1 MQVRRDA
8 LASSNV
14 PPLASI
20 LTEVQKK
27 LSGMRQGWSEQLQED
42 PSRFGEV
49 EVEVHHAFQ
58 QLADQVVA
66 GLLAEAGQAP
76 ALETASKKSR

>member
-1 MQVRRDA
+1 MHVRRDA
-8 LASSNV
+8 FPDSKV

-20 LTEVQKK
+20 LTEIQKK
-27 LSGMRQGWSEQLQED
+27 LSGMRPGWSQQLQEE

-49 EVEVHHAFQ
+49 EVDVHHTFQ

-66 GLLAEAGQAP
+66 GLLAEAGQAA